1 MDERVDSDGEDAPG
15 PPVPV
20 TILTGFLG
28 AGKTSLLRHVLT
40 EPHGLK
46 IAVVQNELSAAVGLE
61 EATVRGPNGEEFAEW
76 MELANG
82 CVCCAVRDDLVQ
94 CMEKLVQMKSFD
106 YVLIETTGMADP
118 GPVAASFWL
127 DDALESPLKLDGIVT
142 VVDGHNLSKQL
153 GTLEACRQVSPCP
166 NCVLLPLLRQPRC
179 ALRAQIA
186 SADCLLI
193 NKIDGLDPGHLAAQ
207 HAHRRRLCSAK
218 LAHWPPGAG
227 LQALG
232 GATHCAAQGSW
243 EAAVQP
249 CGCKAEDVADPV
261 ASTHASRWSS
271 RRTCATSTRRRTCCA
286 LSTRASPCRQQPDPR
301 LHSHLRSPP
310 HPISCLHPRN
320 PPHPHL
326 CPPVRSP
333 ARSSHPRPPP
343 LPRLACQ
350 SILHLRAFDAQPR
363 PLDIP
368 YGGDGGAWGGGR
380 APPAHHAPTWARAP
394 PRPAGGG
401 GGGGAA
407 SEGEADAARLDL
419 ICGECGEDGEDGE
432 DGGDGEGGEGA
443 AAAAAPPRWLHKDG
457 TFGQLTLTELGC
469 MQLEPLEK
477 ARGR

>member
-1 MDERVDSDGEDAPG
+1 MDARVDSDDEDDPG

-46 IAVVQNELSAAVGLE
+46 IAVVQNEMSAAVGLE

-94 CMEKLVQMKSFD
+94 CMEKLVKMKSFD

-166 NCVLLPLLRQPRC
+166 SCGLLPLTQPLHCMCTSAARQPRG

-193 NKIDGLDPGHLAAQ
+193 NKIDGLEPGHLVELEAHVRHLNPTAPMLRTEHSRVSVQAAAR
-207 HAHRRRLCSAK
+207 HPPSLPPS
-218 LAHWPPGAG
+218 LAP
-227 LQALG
+227 
-232 GATHCAAQGSW
+232 
-243 EAAVQP
+243 
-249 CGCKAEDVADPV
+249 
-261 ASTHASRWSS
+261 
-271 RRTCATSTRRRTCCA
+271 
-286 LSTRASPCRQQPDPR
+286 
-301 LHSHLRSPP
+301 HL
-310 HPISCLHPRN
+310 ISCLHPRT

-343 LPRLACQ
+343 RTSRSSTCAPSMR
-350 SILHLRAFDAQPR
+350 S
-363 PLDIP
+363 
-368 YGGDGGAWGGGR
+368 R
-380 APPAHHAPTWARAP
+380 APSTYHTGATEGRTHRRGPALHPDQ
-394 PRPAGGG
+394 PA
-401 GGGGAA
+401 AA
-407 SEGEADAARLDL
+407 AAVEGE
-419 ICGECGEDGEDGE
+419 
-432 DGGDGEGGEGA
+432 A
-443 AAAAAPPRWLHKDG
+443 AAAAAAAARPVRAR
-457 TFGQLTLTELGC
+457 LTR
-469 MQLEPLEK
+469 
-477 ARGR
+477 RGLI